1 MIQLFSRQ
9 LSKRLHNA
17 IAFFFL
23 NSLAYVIIILESLL
37 IQHAIQKDKH
47 FGVCLFI

>member
-23 NSLAYVIIILESLL
+23 NSLAYAIIILESLL
-37 IQHAIQKDKH
+37 IQNTCDTER
-47 FGVCLFI
+47 